1 MDGLRALI
9 DLLNRLG
16 APSRPSSSPAAARPL
31 PANPP
36 APGPAAAHTTPLP
49 AKNSKTLD
57 LAGKIVA
64 AMRRHS
70 IPVETDP
77 ACVTIV
83 YVEGLDPPSKDFP
96 DGKANANRPNAFD
109 DCRCVIRFAPN
120 GTPTLAGAW
129 AATTHPGAYWTAH
142 PMNDAGAAHIA
153 LGYHRAWQVGF
164 HHGDPDHE
172 ALVQTGGP
180 VTVVRSR
187 DPAKDYARIGVS
199 DTGSFGINQHRA
211 YGEPRDDLG
220 HSSAGCL
227 VAWSRD
233 GHEAFKRLVKSD
245 RRYLADRRYVFDT
258 TVMPRAWLD
267 EP

>member
-1 MDGLRALI
+1 MYNGLRAFI
-9 DLLNRLG
+9 ELLNRLG
-16 APSRPSSSPAAARPL
+16 APKRPVAVPRPAAIPTT
-31 PANPP
+31 PPP
-36 APGPAAAHTTPLP
+36 AKPPGPT
-49 AKNSKTLD
+49 D
-57 LAGKIVA
+57 LAGRIVSA
-64 AMRRHS
+64 LRRHN

-142 PMNDAGAAHIA
+142 PMNEAGAAHIA
-153 LGYHRAWQVGF
+153 LGHHKAWQVGF

-187 DPAKDYARIGVS
+187 DPAKDYARQGVM
-199 DTGSFGINQHRA
+199 DTGMFGINQHRA

-233 GHEAFKRLVKSD
+233 GHEALMRLVKAD